1 MSDGTRWLGPNG
13 EPLAGPPTEAAPA
26 RVVVTSST
34 GGIVVTGRL
43 DDGRPVV
50 RRADGS
56 IVGDAQSSPEPTRY
70 SQALRRQA
78 ANRTRRV
85 RGLAALPEVAPG
97 SCSQCGGWGVIPPDR
112 ERCPRCNGRGEV

>member
-1 MSDGTRWLGPNG
+1 VSDDVERLVPG
-13 EPLAGPPTEAAPA
+13 
-26 RVVVTSST
+26 VDVKSSP

-43 DDGRPVV
+43 DDGRP
-50 RRADGS
+50 AG
-56 IVGDAQSSPEPTRY
+56 PEPTRY

-97 SCSQCGGWGVIPPDR
+97 SCGQCGGWGVIPPDR